1 MKKASWIGG
10 TIMRR
15 KLKYILIFAFGV
27 LLIGCKFGKT
37 VPSPENQINNEQS
50 EAKPDESDE
59 KELGE
64 KSSNEPSKNS
74 DGNKEEKSQ
83 AESKENN
90 NEASSEKSSQN
101 VTEKSDEKATSE
113 SREIVEEDKTVATNK
128 KKIIYLTFDDGPSF
142 TVTSNVLDILKENK
156 VKATFF

>member
-1 MKKASWIGG
+1 
-10 TIMRR
+10 MRR

-64 KSSNEPSKNS
+64 KSSNEPSKILM
-74 DGNKEEKSQ
+74 
-83 AESKENN
+83 
-90 NEASSEKSSQN
+90 
-101 VTEKSDEKATSE
+101 
-113 SREIVEEDKTVATNK
+113 EIK
-128 KKIIYLTFDDGPSF
+128 KKRARQ
-142 TVTSNVLDILKENK
+142 NLKKTIMKHHLKNPAK
-156 VKATFF
+156 MLLRNLMRKLHLNHAK